1 MTRYNVTVPVE
12 YTRNGQT
19 QRRFTKVG
27 AAFVNTRKDTGEEF
41 LSIKLDFPIGATE
54 LVGWWADPDFD
65 PELPAFYYLRALEI
79 PTPRWT
85 AYDAKYFGIELPDEV
100 PTITVERAYTSPIW
114 YSPASG

>member
-41 LSIKLDFPIGATE
+41 LSIKLNFPIGATE
-54 LVGWWADPDFD
+54 LVAF
-65 PELPAFYYLRALEI
+65 LPKQG
-79 PTPRWT
+79 
-85 AYDAKYFGIELPDEV
+85 DDE
-100 PTITVERAYTSPIW
+100 P
-114 YSPASG
+114 PAE